1 MTKIKLHLS
10 KDLFLLH
17 LRDDKGDCKLG
28 EVARV
33 VEGECNKKRSLL
45 IQEAKE

>member
-28 EVARV
+28 EIARV
-33 VEGECNKKRSLL
+33 VEGECNKKKSFA
-45 IQEAKE
+45 IQAKKE